1 MKRRG
6 KTLLLLTIALGAVIG
21 GYYLIAS
28 LTKEPAK
35 ETAPPLFSVSADDLA
50 RITWTYQDS
59 TITLV
64 KGDSGWG
71 LEGSAAFPLD
81 ASQVTTITGLFQ
93 SFTPTNTIAT
103 PSDLS
108 EYGLEKPSID
118 ITLELTD
125 GTSQELKIG
134 DCNSSISSYYLL
146 WNGNVYTVSSDI
158 NSAFAKSLCDLATK
172 ESIPDFE
179 NITSI
184 AVNNGVS
191 KNVLKHSTD
200 GLSTAYTGA
209 FQWFAEDDSSELPL
223 DPGKME
229 TYVSGLKLTWQKC
242 VAWNADDDALATY
255 GLGLAAASVKVDYIV
270 TDTVNTGSTDASGN
284 PVTQTAAT
292 PKTFTLLLGADTDSG
307 RYVRIDGSR
316 MVYIIA
322 SDDAKALLST
332 AYDSLKPA
340 SMLYLNWDEVNAF
353 DLVMDGQTLTL
364 LKNEDA
370 WVCRGAPLDST
381 LSDSLK
387 SALTGLTLAD
397 AAGSAGKGSE
407 ITGKIYQS
415 REGFAELDFT
425 LSPASNGWTG
435 TLGGTQYSV
444 TADTV
449 GTLRKAI
456 QTVLDAYTASST
468 SSNSNSGTS
477 SGSTT
482 NG

>member
-1 MKRRG
+1 M
-6 KTLLLLTIALGAVIG
+6 IG

-35 ETAPPLFSVSADDLA
+35 EIAPPLFSVSADDLA

-64 KGDSGWG
+64 KVTAAGG

-184 AVNNGVS
+184 AV
-191 KNVLKHSTD
+191 
-200 GLSTAYTGA
+200 
-209 FQWFAEDDSSELPL
+209 Q
-223 DPGKME
+223 
-229 TYVSGLKLTWQKC
+229 
-242 VAWNADDDALATY
+242 
-255 GLGLAAASVKVDYIV
+255 
-270 TDTVNTGSTDASGN
+270 
-284 PVTQTAAT
+284 
-292 PKTFTLLLGADTDSG
+292 
-307 RYVRIDGSR
+307 
-316 MVYIIA
+316 
-322 SDDAKALLST
+322 
-332 AYDSLKPA
+332 
-340 SMLYLNWDEVNAF
+340 
-353 DLVMDGQTLTL
+353 
-364 LKNEDA
+364 
-370 WVCRGAPLDST
+370 
-381 LSDSLK
+381 
-387 SALTGLTLAD
+387 
-397 AAGSAGKGSE
+397 
-407 ITGKIYQS
+407 
-415 REGFAELDFT
+415 
-425 LSPASNGWTG
+425 
-435 TLGGTQYSV
+435 
-444 TADTV
+444 
-449 GTLRKAI
+449 
-456 QTVLDAYTASST
+456 
-468 SSNSNSGTS
+468 
-477 SGSTT
+477 
-482 NG
+482 